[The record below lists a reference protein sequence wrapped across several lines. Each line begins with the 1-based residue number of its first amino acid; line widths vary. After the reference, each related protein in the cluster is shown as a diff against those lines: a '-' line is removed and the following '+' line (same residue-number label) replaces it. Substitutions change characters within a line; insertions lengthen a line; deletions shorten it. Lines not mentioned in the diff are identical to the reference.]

1 MKLIC
6 QIFLL
11 CITCIFCYQR
21 SNAQLQIT
29 AESNAQALVQ
39 KLLGP
44 GVTVSNVTLTGHPAM
59 TGIFNNISGTNIG
72 IDSGIVLTNGRA
84 KTIGTGSFGMDGDG
98 INTAL
103 NVNAFNQWG
112 FPGDPDL
119 SAIVA
124 EETNDACVLEFDF
137 VPLLDCIRLNYVFSS

>member
-6 QIFLL
+6 KIFLL
-11 CITCIFCYQR
+11 CIGCVFSYLQ
-21 SNAQLQIT
+21 SNAQLNII
-29 AESNAQALVQ
+29 SSNNAQALVQ

-59 TGIFNNISGTNIG
+59 TGFFNNISGTNIG

-84 KTIGTGSFGMDGDG
+84 KTIGAGSFGVDGDG
-98 INTAL
+98 ITTAL
-103 NVNAFNQWG
+103 NVDAFNAWG

-119 SAIVA
+119 SAIVS
-124 EETNDACVLEFDF
+124 EVTNDACILEFDF
-137 VPLLDCIRLNYVFSS
+137 VPNI

>member
-6 QIFLL
+6 KIFLL
-11 CITCIFCYQR
+11 SIICISIYQK

-29 AESNAQALVQ
+29 SNNNAQALVQ

-59 TGIFNNISGTNIG
+59 TGFFNNISGTNIG

-84 KTIGTGSFGMDGDG
+84 YTKGAGSFGM
-98 INTAL
+98 NEL
-103 NVNAFNQWG
+103 
-112 FPGDPDL
+112 
-119 SAIVA
+119 
-124 EETNDACVLEFDF
+124 
-137 VPLLDCIRLNYVFSS
+137 